1 MRTVLA
7 SKVRKQNTELNLE
20 FGLYKDGKIIFKYL
34 TLIYELYC
42 LTTVYQKKKRK
53 FSMSKQSQKASYT
66 KSKMLQALHMRS
78 LVVKIL
84 KWSRVLTSEP
94 I

>member
-42 LTTVYQKKKRK
+42 LTTVYQKKKK
-53 FSMSKQSQKASYT
+53 KIQHVQAKP
-66 KSKMLQALHMRS
+66 KSILY
-78 LVVKIL
+78 KI
-84 KWSRVLTSEP
+84 KDVTS
-94 I
+94 ITHAKSCG

>member
-42 LTTVYQKKKRK
+42 LTTVYQKKKK
-53 FSMSKQSQKASYT
+53 ENSACPSKAKKHLIQNQRCYKHYT
-66 KSKMLQALHMRS
+66 CEVLWLRS
-78 LVVKIL
+78 
-84 KWSRVLTSEP
+84 
-94 I
+94 